1 MTSSSTNREVAR
13 NTGGGGLDCSAEGA
27 GVDAELPESCAP
39 AQAGSA
45 SAVAHTNSRKTQ
57 IPIRF
62 LMLSSGDILAT
73 GCGNPTDE
81 QTLRVDCN
89 TALLPS
95 ARCSRGPRAVLI
107 SFLEGGW

>member
-1 MTSSSTNREVAR
+1 MTSSNTNREVAR
-13 NTGGGGLDCSAEGA
+13 NTGGGVDCAEGA
-27 GVDAELPESCAP
+27 GAAAELPESCAP
-39 AQAGSA
+39 TKAGSA
-45 SAVAHTNSRKTQ
+45 SAVAHANSRKTQ

-62 LMLSSGDILAT
+62 LMLSSGDILAA
-73 GCGNPTDE
+73 GWGNPTDE

-107 SFLEGGW
+107 SFLE

>member
-1 MTSSSTNREVAR
+1 MTSSRTNREVAR
-13 NTGGGGLDCSAEGA
+13 NTGGAVDCAAAGA
-27 GVDAELPESCAP
+27 GVGAELPESCAP

-62 LMLSSGDILAT
+62 LMRSSGDILAT
-73 GCGNPTDE
+73 GWGNPTDE